1 MSVPSKRLPLI
12 VICCLILVS
21 FTLSLIPL
29 FAQEQPPPTTEET
42 GGGMDP
48 VTTPAP
54 LPTRMPRPAVYLITE
69 NGGIELHFY
78 FQVIPQ
84 GETGLAR
91 VVGDDIASV
100 RARWLNELIDFYP
113 MSDGFYGLFAVGM
126 EQRTGRDTPLD
137 VFVTKSDGTRVTLNT
152 TVEIVLGNFI
162 TQDVVIPPDKG
173 YLLDPETERNEL
185 ARLESIFTNVTLER
199 MWDETGFEMPILAA
213 LTSPFGAF
221 RSFNATLNTRHTGWD
236 IRTTLGTPVM
246 ASAAGRVIYAGQ
258 LEIRGNYV
266 LIDHGYGVFSG
277 YAHFTTTH
285 VTRGQM
291 VEKGQIIGT
300 TGDTGRTSGPHF
312 HWETSVNGNW
322 VNSVQLLEM
331 WQP

>member
-1 MSVPSKRLPLI
+1 MNRLTPRL
-12 VICCLILVS
+12 LFFAALLTL
-21 FTLSLIPL
+21 TLSLIPL
-29 FAQEQPPPTTEET
+29 LAQEEPPPSTDET

-54 LPTRMPRPAVYLITE
+54 LPTRMPRPAVYLIAE
-69 NGGIELHFY
+69 NSGIELHFY
-78 FQVIPQ
+78 FQAIPQ
-84 GETGLAR
+84 GETRLAR
-91 VVGDDIASV
+91 VVEDNIASV

-113 MSDGFYGLFAVGM
+113 MPDGFYGLLAVGM

-137 VFVTKSDGTRVTLNT
+137 IFVTRSDGTRVTLNT

-162 TQDVVIPPDKG
+162 TQDVVIPSEKG

-185 ARLESIFTNVTLER
+185 SRLESLFTNVTLER
-199 MWDETGFEMPILAA
+199 LWDETGFEMPILAA

-221 RSFNATLNTRHTGWD
+221 RSFNSTLNTRHTGWD
-236 IRTTLGTPVM
+236 IRTTLGRPVM

-277 YAHFTTTH
+277 YAHFSTTH

-312 HWETSVNGNW
+312 HWEMAVNGNW
-322 VNSVQLLEM
+322 VNCVQFLEM

>member
-1 MSVPSKRLPLI
+1 MSKRYPVV
-12 VICCLILVS
+12 VILIL
-21 FTLSLIPL
+21 FGFALSLFPL
-29 FAQEQPPPTTEET
+29 LAQEQPPTTEDT
-42 GGGMDP
+42 GGMDP

-54 LPTRMPRPAVYLITE
+54 LPTRMPRPAVYLNTE
-69 NGGIELHFY
+69 KDGIELHFY
-78 FQVIPQ
+78 FQAIPQ
-84 GETGLAR
+84 GETRLAR

-100 RARWLNELIDFYP
+100 RARWLNTLIDFYP
-113 MSDGFYGLFAVGM
+113 MDDGFYGLLAVGM
-126 EQRTGRDTPLD
+126 EQRTGRENPLD
-137 VFVTKSDGTRVTLNT
+137 VFVTKTDGTRVTLNT

-185 ARLESIFTNVTLER
+185 ARLESMFTNVTLER
-199 MWDETGFEMPILAA
+199 MWDETGFQMPILAA

-221 RSFNATLNTRHTGWD
+221 RSFNSTLNTRHTGWD

-246 ASAAGRVIYAGQ
+246 ASAAGRVVYAGQ

-266 LIDHGYGVFSG
+266 LIDHGYGVYSG

-322 VNSVQLLEM
+322 VNSIQLLEL